1 MNIPILVIKII
12 KALADVLE
20 DELKDKDN
28 KKGE

>member
-20 DELKDKDN
+20 DELKDIEN